1 MVSLLWQKTNYTNR
15 DIDYLKNV
23 IITEYDIS
31 SAGMNILYDLGAINS
46 DKYEI
51 LKSMKKHGRKYIAH
65 VIEAIGCYG
74 YLSKQIRM
82 I

>member
-23 IITEYDIS
+23 LITEYDIS

-51 LKSMKKHGRKYIAH
+51 LKSMP
-65 VIEAIGCYG
+65 
-74 YLSKQIRM
+74 
-82 I
+82 